1 MITCKYCHKR
11 RMSRP
16 VMIINAKFNELIK
29 DISME
34 KYVFIIQCVLCDSDQ
49 IEFQCLF
56 RRICQVLNDR
66 INLFF
71 VQQCLDSFVFVRLS
85 KSIRENSHFRKICT
99 FFYRWLIIA
108 LFSLSRFRIPNTN
121 TNGEL
126 KRRKKRNRRKKKYEM
141 SWSSQR
147 ERRKKK
153 RRKHLFIFLVVVRAS
168 IYCHS
173 FVSLVQPALHSFSN
187 EHRAN
192 CITNNLLFLDVVDV
206 AVCDRKR
213 KKWNGTK
220 ISPLL
225 FYFNFVFNEA
235 FSTECRTE

>member
-1 MITCKYCHKR
+1 
-11 RMSRP
+11 
-16 VMIINAKFNELIK
+16 
-29 DISME
+29 ME
-34 KYVFIIQCVLCDSDQ
+34 KYVFIMQCVLCDSDQ

-147 ERRKKK
+147 ERRRKKDENIYLFSWSSCAPQFIVIHLCHLCNLRFTHFPMNTVQIALQINYCFWPSLTLPFVTEKERNETARKFRRFYFILTSFLMRHFRPNAEQNKFLAVEKSDVRRVKEKKK
-153 RRKHLFIFLVVVRAS
+153 TV
-168 IYCHS
+168 
-173 FVSLVQPALHSFSN
+173 
-187 EHRAN
+187 
-192 CITNNLLFLDVVDV
+192 
-206 AVCDRKR
+206 
-213 KKWNGTK
+213 
-220 ISPLL
+220 
-225 FYFNFVFNEA
+225 
-235 FSTECRTE
+235 